1 MKYKEIRANGK
12 GSFKDFKLAIKS
24 RNISLPEKKKIKNSV
39 PFQNGTYDFSDMNG
53 EIYWEERILEYVFD
67 IAEFSTEEMEQ
78 IKDKVVDWLLNIHDT
93 DIEDD
98 YTADYYYHG
107 SYDTNS
113 WNEDFGQGEL
123 TVRFS
128 VYPYK
133 YAKERTIIT
142 QEISETET
150 SIIINNESSHRIMP
164 IVTINGDVSITIGKN
179 TYALTSGTYT
189 DSNLILEKGENTW
202 NVIATS
208 ETANLDI
215 SYRKEVF

>member
-12 GSFKDFKLAIKS
+12 GSFTDFKLAIKS

-150 SIIINNESSHRIMP
+150 AIIINNESSHRIMP